1 MNVNKITGSTDWTFQ
16 TLNLKSNKQESL
28 LVDPLIQWFYN
39 VNPLNDFLLGLA
51 ILILLITH
59 NFLKREKDKYLLQ
72 YPKERL
78 RVHLRISTNV
88 ENQLSTGFREWQ
100 MEKVK
105 IAEKQV
111 CLLQLERFSLFEGN
125 DSLLQYMVHFKS
137 SDGSFLSVTSPD
149 RGNMWL
155 QHTSME

>member
-39 VNPLNDFLLGLA
+39 VNPLNNFLLGLP

-59 NFLKREKDKYLLQ
+59 NFLKREKGLT
-72 YPKERL
+72 PKSTFEN
-78 RVHLRISTNV
+78 STNV

>member
-39 VNPLNDFLLGLA
+39 VNPLNNFLLGLP

-78 RVHLRISTNV
+78 RVHLRILPMLRISWAPV
-88 ENQLSTGFREWQ
+88 L
-100 MEKVK
+100 
-105 IAEKQV
+105 
-111 CLLQLERFSLFEGN
+111 GN
-125 DSLLQYMVHFKS
+125 GKWKKS
-137 SDGSFLSVTSPD
+137 K
-149 RGNMWL
+149 
-155 QHTSME
+155 